1 MSMKPDWDP
10 RGFTCEL
17 WIDPPG
23 QVWAD
28 FVHDVDEL
36 VVLSEGA
43 IELEFDGR
51 RFRPAPG
58 EEVLIPA
65 RMVHTVRN
73 VGGTTAR
80 WYFGYRRR

>member
-1 MSMKPDWDP
+1 MRKAPDWET

-28 FVHDVDEL
+28 FVHETDEL
-36 VVLSEGA
+36 VMVAEGTV
-43 IELEFDGR
+43 EFEFDDR
-51 RFRPAPG
+51 RVRPAPG

-65 RMVHTVRN
+65 RSVHTVRN

-80 WYFGYRRR
+80 WYFGYRR

>member
-1 MSMKPDWDP
+1 MRPDWDG

-28 FVHDVDEL
+28 FAHDVDEL
-36 VVLSEGA
+36 VVLADGA
-43 IELEFDGR
+43 IELEFGGR